1 MFSHFGSISHAVE
14 KNFHKECVWCGGGG
28 AFEIESVWSKRTNPI
43 VRTSC
48 KSRRGDLSKIYII
61 FVKPFSNNPSP
72 WFPGQILRG
81 FKGLADWR
89 VGKFLRGGGNPW
101 VISMLSQLLHYPIVG
116 VLSDSAMWPMWFLT
130 PFSWSVTSKVWKA
143 AADDNVI
150 LWSHDLDCDC
160 DIVITRLKNHQ
171 HNLELVQLH
180 SGVGVWGC
188 LGGVK
193 NKKGCLHWSGLPKIV
208 SPGQWRSS
216 KGKYPDVKSARYNEC
231 WKEGILTL
239 FAFFMYIV

>member
-1 MFSHFGSISHAVE
+1 MCLVRGWRCCWDRDCLVE
-14 KNFHKECVWCGGGG
+14 LRKRQIQLSALPFLSAKVEGGI
-28 AFEIESVWSKRTNPI
+28 FLRYTPFY
-43 VRTSC
+43 
-48 KSRRGDLSKIYII
+48 DIYII

-101 VISMLSQLLHYPIVG
+101 VISTLSQLLHYPIVG

-143 AADDNVI
+143 AAADDNVI

-171 HNLELVQLH
+171 HYLELVQLH

-188 LGGVK
+188 
-193 NKKGCLHWSGLPKIV
+193 
-208 SPGQWRSS
+208 
-216 KGKYPDVKSARYNEC
+216 
-231 WKEGILTL
+231 
-239 FAFFMYIV
+239 